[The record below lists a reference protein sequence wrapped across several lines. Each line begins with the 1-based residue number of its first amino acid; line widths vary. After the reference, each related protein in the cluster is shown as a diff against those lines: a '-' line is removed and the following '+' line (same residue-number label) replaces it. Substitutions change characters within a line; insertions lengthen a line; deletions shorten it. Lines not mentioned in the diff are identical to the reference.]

1 MRNRITVSSF
11 LTMALIPAPSMA
23 QERPWE
29 WGWGMHPGW
38 WMWGAGGLVMMLM
51 MLAFWGL
58 MIAGLVLGVRWLVS
72 QGRNERPDRA
82 LARSCAS
89 GTRVERSTRKS
100 SRRGVA
106 ILAVVGRKRTA

>member
-1 MRNRITVSSF
+1 MRNRITVSSL

-82 LARSCAS
+82 LEILRERYARGEINKEEFEA
-89 GTRVERSTRKS
+89 
-100 SRRGVA
+100 RRRDLDGGGA
-106 ILAVVGRKRTA
+106 